1 MDITNLKNT
10 YEVLIA
16 HMINNGYSLTYIEKV
31 KSEINKLI
39 KYEEKYDSYLDYYI
53 KYVKPTE
60 KPDKRK
66 HRLDFL
72 NLIMNFDVYSI
83 FPNRYKFKHRIID
96 NSNYSKLIN
105 EYKNVIDVHYKI
117 SKKNKKKDNIIHNE
131 ALRGASFFIYL
142 QNKGIKKLQDITED
156 SVLSFFVDEN
166 NNLIKSCSYK
176 KQIRAV
182 LKAGSE
188 EISECLRILK
198 YLPILKEKRK
208 NINFLKPNEIEKIKS
223 VLNSQNTDINYR
235 DKAIVMILLY
245 TGLRGCDVANLK
257 LTDINWNSEILT
269 ITQNK
274 TGVELQLPL
283 LPHVGNAIYEY
294 IKNER
299 QNSKLINVFLRK
311 DADLPI
317 AKSTVDI
324 AVNKVMDKA
333 GIRMEKGNRRG
344 THIFRYHLATF
355 LLENNVPQPIITETL
370 GHSSP
375 KSMEPYLNAD
385 FTHLK
390 ECSLPIDIFN
400 RLEVPIDAK
409 V

>member
-83 FPNRYKFKHRIID
+83 FPNRYKFKHKIID

-142 QNKGIKKLQDITED
+142 QNKGIKKLQDIT
-156 SVLSFFVDEN
+156 
-166 NNLIKSCSYK
+166 
-176 KQIRAV
+176 
-182 LKAGSE
+182 
-188 EISECLRILK
+188 
-198 YLPILKEKRK
+198 
-208 NINFLKPNEIEKIKS
+208 
-223 VLNSQNTDINYR
+223 
-235 DKAIVMILLY
+235 
-245 TGLRGCDVANLK
+245 
-257 LTDINWNSEILT
+257 
-269 ITQNK
+269 
-274 TGVELQLPL
+274 
-283 LPHVGNAIYEY
+283 
-294 IKNER
+294 
-299 QNSKLINVFLRK
+299 
-311 DADLPI
+311 
-317 AKSTVDI
+317 
-324 AVNKVMDKA
+324 
-333 GIRMEKGNRRG
+333 
-344 THIFRYHLATF
+344 
-355 LLENNVPQPIITETL
+355 II
-370 GHSSP
+370 
-375 KSMEPYLNAD
+375 
-385 FTHLK
+385 
-390 ECSLPIDIFN
+390 
-400 RLEVPIDAK
+400 
-409 V
+409 